1 MSLCAV
7 LGVSALPPTLDY
19 TPVLR
24 ALRKPPDTVAV
35 MVRLLQ
41 RDDAPLSDT
50 ELREYSEQ
58 LRLAGASTIVLKGDA
73 RALDVLL
80 EEQAGSAGEYP
91 GPCPVLFEAAG
102 SSGVAGC
109 RAQALVARSGTVAAG
124 AAEASSLPLVPL
136 AATAAELQEALA
148 TPSPLILSSAA
159 AWAELPA
166 PGASDGARAD
176 AAAGEA
182 EGSRVVAELG
192 EAHLALPAAPR
203 ASPHCSPSL
212 TDSGRG
218 GLRRAREGAARRGLC
233 RRRNRLRPALV
244 AMRARGR
251 APPPAL
257 QAEQRLWLARALAR
271 DGHERNRGVRLVLDH
286 KADEGGEGQPA
297 AGRPLLWQA
306 TFRIRRVLR
315 ACAWYILN
323 DRETLSQYPW
333 IPACLLSP
341 LVPRRHARR

>member
-58 LRLAGASTIVLKGDA
+58 LRLAGASAIVLKGDA

-182 EGSRVVAELG
+182 EGSRG
-192 EAHLALPAAPR
+192 EAG
-203 ASPHCSPSL
+203 
-212 TDSGRG
+212 SGE
-218 GLRRAREGAARRGLC
+218 RARELRGAGCAGVVIDFDPRSSLC
-233 RRRNRLRPALV
+233 GP
-244 AMRARGR
+244 
-251 APPPAL
+251 
-257 QAEQRLWLARALAR
+257 E
-271 DGHERNRGVRLVLDH
+271 GVL
-286 KADEGGEGQPA
+286 
-297 AGRPLLWQA
+297 RPLLSKRSSAFGSLGLSLGMGMSA
-306 TFRIRRVLR
+306 TVASDSYWITKQMKEAKASQRR
-315 ACAWYILN
+315 AA
-323 DRETLSQYPW
+323 LSSGKP
-333 IPACLLSP
+333 PSGFGES
-341 LVPRRHARR
+341 